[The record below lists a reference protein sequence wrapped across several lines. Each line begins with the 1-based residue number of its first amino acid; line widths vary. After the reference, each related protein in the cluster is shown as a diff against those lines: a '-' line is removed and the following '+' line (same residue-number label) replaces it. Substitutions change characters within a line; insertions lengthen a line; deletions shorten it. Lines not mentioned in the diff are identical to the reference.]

1 MIRSSHGLP
10 QALRTRSFVDMPQY
24 CHRCGGD
31 LPEASGESP
40 FCPHCGSPQLRLS
53 LENQS
58 VPETAPGTTG
68 ATPPPRPRQVDW
80 KAAIRC
86 AMLVSGV
93 AAALSVGAERLAV
106 LSTLST
112 LWVFSASL
120 IALSLYQRQRPAA
133 WMDIRVGARIGVV
146 VGLCLAI
153 ALGAATAGWGV
164 VSRYVLHSMGT
175 FDAQMIEVTKW
186 WAQQMPPDRAREFVA
201 MMQSPEI
208 RGGAA
213 AAGFGLTSVMLLLLS
228 TAGGAFA
235 GLLRMRR
242 GPVV

>member
-1 MIRSSHGLP
+1 
-10 QALRTRSFVDMPQY
+10 MPQL

-31 LPEASGESP
+31 LPESSGESP
-40 FCPHCGSPQLRLS
+40 FCPHCGAPQLRLS
-53 LENQS
+53 FEDQS
-58 VPETAPGTTG
+58 VPEPAPTGTTG
-68 ATPPPRPRQVDW
+68 AVPPPRPRQVDW

-86 AMLVSGV
+86 AMLVAGV
-93 AAALSVGAERLAV
+93 AAALSLGSARLEA
-106 LSTLST
+106 LSSVTM

-120 IALSLYQRQRPAA
+120 IALSLYQRQRPTA

-146 VGLCLAI
+146 VGLCLAL

-164 VSRYVLHSMGT
+164 ISRYLLHSMGS
-175 FDAQMIEVTKW
+175 FDAQMAEMTKR
-186 WAQQMPPDRAREFVA
+186 WAEQMPPDRAREFTA

-213 AAGFGLTSVMLLLLS
+213 AAGFGLTSVMLLVLS
-228 TAGGAFA
+228 TVGGAFA

-242 GPVV
+242 GPLV